1 MGRSLSDVGAL
12 LRELGLRSTPQRRA
26 ILRAFSGAAA
36 EHLSA
41 DEVHARASQ
50 ELPDLGRGT
59 VYSTLA
65 EFADAGLLA
74 AFGSSEPVRYE
85 TNTAPHDHF
94 RCRLC
99 KRIYDLDVL
108 KASEQ
113 SMPRGFT
120 LERLETRAEGTCA
133 DCGDYERALREGT
146 ATIVTNGALGQP
158 LPQGVACVMTKGPLG
173 SIALAAS
180 AEGLLRIAFD
190 DHGDAGELRAH
201 AASRRGRR
209 EARAHVERA
218 ASELED
224 YLLGR
229 SREIDCPVDWD
240 GLAVPDGRALAATR
254 AIPYSGHR
262 SYSALGSDRPAYDIG
277 LTMGANPIP
286 IAAPCHR
293 VTRGIERP
301 QIFVGGAERRRWL
314 DAHERQHAV

>member
-1 MGRSLSDVGAL
+1 MGSSTSDVGVL

-26 ILRAFSGAAA
+26 ILRAFSSGSA

-65 EFADAGLLA
+65 EFTELGLLS
-74 AFGSSEPVRYE
+74 AFGTSEPVRYE
-85 TNTAPHDHF
+85 TNTEPHDHF

-99 KRIYDLDVL
+99 LRLFDLDTL
-108 KASEQ
+108 KAAEQ

-120 LERLETRAEGTCA
+120 LERTETRAEGTCA
-133 DCGDYERALREGT
+133 DCGDYERGLRKGT
-146 ATIVTNGALGQP
+146 MTIAASGALAQP
-158 LPQGVACVMTKGPLG
+158 APQGIACVVTEGPLG
-173 SIALAAS
+173 PIALAAND
-180 AEGLLRIAFD
+180 EGLLRIAFEG
-190 DHGDAGELRAH
+190 HGDIEELRAR
-201 AASRRGRR
+201 AASRRGSRA
-209 EARAHVERA
+209 ARSHVERQDYLDGR
-218 ASELED
+218 ASEI
-224 YLLGR
+224 G
-229 SREIDCPVDWD
+229 CPVDWS

-254 AIPYSGHR
+254 AIPYGDHR
-262 SYSALGSDRPAYDIG
+262 SYSALGSERPAYDIG

-314 DAHERQHAV
+314 DAHERQHAA

>member
-1 MGRSLSDVGAL
+1 MGTSTSDVGVL

-26 ILRAFSGAAA
+26 ILRAFSSGSA

-65 EFADAGLLA
+65 EFTEVGLLS
-74 AFGSSEPVRYE
+74 AFGTSEPVRYE
-85 TNTAPHDHF
+85 TNTEPHDHF

-99 KRIYDLDVL
+99 LRLFDLDTL
-108 KASEQ
+108 KAAEQ

-120 LERLETRAEGTCA
+120 LERTETRAEGTCA
-133 DCGDYERALREGT
+133 DCGDYERGLRKGT
-146 ATIVTNGALGQP
+146 MTIAASGALAQP
-158 LPQGVACVMTKGPLG
+158 APQGIACVVTEGPLG
-173 SIALAAS
+173 PIALAAND
-180 AEGLLRIAFD
+180 EGLLRIAFEG
-190 DHGDAGELRAH
+190 HGDIEELRAR
-201 AASRRGRR
+201 AASRRGSRA
-209 EARAHVERA
+209 ARSHVERA
-218 ASELED
+218 ASELQD
-224 YLLGR
+224 YLDGR
-229 SREIDCPVDWD
+229 ASEIGCPVDWS

-254 AIPYSGHR
+254 AIPYGDHR
-262 SYSALGSDRPAYDIG
+262 SYSALGSERPAYDIG

-314 DAHERQHAV
+314 DAHERQHAA

>member
-1 MGRSLSDVGAL
+1 MGSSTSDVGAL

-26 ILRAFSGAAA
+26 ILRAFSSGPA

-65 EFADAGLLA
+65 EFTEVGLLA
-74 AFGSSEPVRYE
+74 AFGTSEPVRYE
-85 TNTAPHDHF
+85 TNTEPHDHF

-99 KRIYDLDVL
+99 LRLFDLDTL
-108 KASEQ
+108 TAAEQ

-120 LERLETRAEGTCA
+120 LERKETRAEGTCA
-133 DCGDYERALREGT
+133 DCGDYGRGLRKGT
-146 ATIVTNGALGQP
+146 TTIAANGALAQP
-158 LPQGVACVMTKGPLG
+158 FAQGMACVVTDGPLG
-173 SIALAAS
+173 PIALAAS
-180 AEGLLRIAFD
+180 EEGLLRIAFEG
-190 DHGDAGELRAH
+190 HGDADELRAR
-201 AASRRGRR
+201 ATSRRGSR
-209 EARAHVERA
+209 EARAQVERA
-218 ASELED
+218 ASELQG

-229 SREIDCPVDWD
+229 SSEMDCPVDWSA
-240 GLAVPDGRALAATR
+240 LAVPDGRALAATKV
-254 AIPYSGHR
+254 IPYGDHR

-301 QIFVGGAERRRWL
+301 QTFVGGAERRRWL
-314 DAHERQHAV
+314 DAHERQHAA

>member
-1 MGRSLSDVGAL
+1 MGSSSSDVGAL

-26 ILRAFSGAAA
+26 ILRAFSSGPA

-65 EFADAGLLA
+65 EFTEVGLLS
-74 AFGSSEPVRYE
+74 AFGTSEPVRYE
-85 TNTAPHDHF
+85 TNTEPHDHF

-99 KRIYDLDVL
+99 LRLFDLDTL
-108 KASEQ
+108 KAAEQ

-120 LERLETRAEGTCA
+120 LERTETRAEGTCA
-133 DCGDYERALREGT
+133 ECGDYDRGLRKGT
-146 ATIVTNGALGQP
+146 TTIAADGALAHP
-158 LPQGVACVMTKGPLG
+158 LAPGIACVVTEGPLG
-173 SIALAAS
+173 PIALAAS
-180 AEGLLRIAFD
+180 DEGLLRIAFEG
-190 DHGDAGELRAH
+190 HGDAEELRAR
-201 AASRRGRR
+201 AASRRGSR

-218 ASELED
+218 ASELQG
-224 YLLGR
+224 YLHGAA
-229 SREIDCPVDWD
+229 SEIGCPVDWS

-254 AIPYSGHR
+254 AIPYGDHR
-262 SYSALGSDRPAYDIG
+262 SYSALGSERRAYDIG

-314 DAHERQHAV
+314 DAHERQHAA

>member
-1 MGRSLSDVGAL
+1 MARSASDVGAL

-26 ILRAFSGAAA
+26 ILRAFSSGPA

-41 DEVHARASQ
+41 DEVHGRASQ

-65 EFADAGLLA
+65 EFTEVGLLS
-74 AFGSSEPVRYE
+74 AFGTSEPVRYE
-85 TNTAPHDHF
+85 TNTEPHDHF

-99 KRIYDLDVL
+99 LRLFDLDTL
-108 KASEQ
+108 AAADQ

-120 LERLETRAEGTCA
+120 LERMETRAEGTCA
-133 DCGDYERALREGT
+133 DCGDYERGLRKGTTTIAASGALAQPLAHGT
-146 ATIVTNGALGQP
+146 ACVVTE
-158 LPQGVACVMTKGPLG
+158 GPLG
-173 SIALAAS
+173 PIALAAS
-180 AEGLLRIAFD
+180 GEGLLRIAFEG
-190 DHGDAGELRAH
+190 HGDADELRAR
-201 AASRRGRR
+201 AASRRGGRQ
-209 EARAHVERA
+209 ARAHVERA
-218 ASELED
+218 ASELQD

-229 SREIDCPVDWD
+229 CSEIDCPVDWG
-240 GLAVPDGRALAATR
+240 GLAVPDGRALAATK
-254 AIPYSGHR
+254 AIPYGDHR
-262 SYSALGSDRPAYDIG
+262 SYTALGSERPAHDIG

-314 DAHERQHAV
+314 DAHERQHAA

>member
-1 MGRSLSDVGAL
+1 MGSSPSDVGAL

-26 ILRAFSGAAA
+26 ILRAFASGPA

-65 EFADAGLLA
+65 EFTEVGLLS
-74 AFGSSEPVRYE
+74 AFGTSEPVRYE
-85 TNTAPHDHF
+85 TNTEPHDHF

-99 KRIYDLDVL
+99 LRLFDLGTL
-108 KASEQ
+108 KAAEQ
-113 SMPRGFT
+113 SVPRGFT
-120 LERLETRAEGTCA
+120 LERTETRAEGTCA
-133 DCGDYERALREGT
+133 ECGDYERGLRRGT
-146 ATIVTNGALGQP
+146 TTIAAEGALA
-158 LPQGVACVMTKGPLG
+158 LPPAQGIACAVTEGPVG
-173 SIALAAS
+173 PIALAANE
-180 AEGLLRIAFD
+180 AGLLRIAFQG
-190 DHGDAGELRAH
+190 HGDADELRAR
-201 AASRRGRR
+201 ASSRRGSR
-209 EARAHVERA
+209 EARAQVERA
-218 ASELED
+218 ASELQD
-224 YLLGR
+224 YLHGR
-229 SREIDCPVDWD
+229 ASEIGCPVDWS

-254 AIPYSGHR
+254 AIPYGDHR
-262 SYSALGSDRPAYDIG
+262 SYAALGSERPAYDIG

-314 DAHERQHAV
+314 DAHERQHAA

>member
-1 MGRSLSDVGAL
+1 MGRSTSDVGAL

-26 ILRAFSGAAA
+26 ILRAFSSGSA

-65 EFADAGLLA
+65 EFTEVGLLS
-74 AFGSSEPVRYE
+74 AFGTSEPVRYE
-85 TNTAPHDHF
+85 TNTEPHDHF

-99 KRIYDLDVL
+99 LRLFDLDTL
-108 KASEQ
+108 KAAEQ

-120 LERLETRAEGTCA
+120 LERTETRAEGTCA
-133 DCGDYERALREGT
+133 DCADYERGLRKGT
-146 ATIVTNGALGQP
+146 TAIAATGALAQP
-158 LPQGVACVMTKGPLG
+158 PAQGIACVVTEGPLG
-173 SIALAAS
+173 PIALAAS
-180 AEGLLRIAFD
+180 DEGLLRIAFD
-190 DHGDAGELRAH
+190 GHGDANELRAR
-201 AASRRGRR
+201 AASRRGSR

-218 ASELED
+218 ASELQD
-224 YLLGR
+224 YLHGR
-229 SREIDCPVDWD
+229 SSEIGCPVDWS
-240 GLAVPDGRALAATR
+240 GLPVPDSRALAATR
-254 AIPYSGHR
+254 AIPYGDHR
-262 SYSALGSDRPAYDIG
+262 SYSALGSERQAYDIG

-301 QIFVGGAERRRWL
+301 KVFVGGAERRRWL
-314 DAHERQHAV
+314 DAHERQHAA

>member
-1 MGRSLSDVGAL
+1 MGSPTSDVGAL

-26 ILRAFSGAAA
+26 ILRAFSSGSV

-65 EFADAGLLA
+65 EFTEVGLLS
-74 AFGSSEPVRYE
+74 AFGTSEPVRYE
-85 TNTAPHDHF
+85 TNTEPHDHF

-99 KRIYDLDVL
+99 LRLFDLDTL
-108 KASEQ
+108 KAAEQ

-120 LERLETRAEGTCA
+120 LERTETRAEGTCA
-133 DCGDYERALREGT
+133 DCGDYERGLRKGT
-146 ATIVTNGALGQP
+146 TSIAATGALAQP
-158 LPQGVACVMTKGPLG
+158 AAQGIACVVTEGPLG
-173 SIALAAS
+173 PIALAAS
-180 AEGLLRIAFD
+180 DKGLLRIAFEG
-190 DHGDAGELRAH
+190 HGDEEEMRAR
-201 AASRRGRR
+201 AASRRGSR

-218 ASELED
+218 ASELQD
-224 YLLGR
+224 YLHGR
-229 SREIDCPVDWD
+229 ASEVSCPVDWG

-254 AIPYSGHR
+254 AIPYGDHR
-262 SYSALGSDRPAYDIG
+262 SYSALGSERPAYDIG

-314 DAHERQHAV
+314 DAHERQHAA

>member
-1 MGRSLSDVGAL
+1 MGSPTSDVGAL

-26 ILRAFSGAAA
+26 ILRAFSSGPA

-65 EFADAGLLA
+65 EFTEVGLLS
-74 AFGSSEPVRYE
+74 AFGTSEPVRYE
-85 TNTAPHDHF
+85 TNTEPHDHF

-99 KRIYDLDVL
+99 LRLFDLDTL
-108 KASEQ
+108 KAAEQ

-120 LERLETRAEGTCA
+120 LERTETRAEGTCA
-133 DCGDYERALREGT
+133 DCGDYERGLRKGT
-146 ATIVTNGALGQP
+146 TTIAASGALAQP
-158 LPQGVACVMTKGPLG
+158 LAQGIACVAIEGPLG
-173 SIALAAS
+173 PIALAAS
-180 AEGLLRIAFD
+180 DEGLLRIAFEG
-190 DHGDAGELRAH
+190 HGDADELRAR
-201 AASRRGRR
+201 AASRRGSR

-218 ASELED
+218 ASELQD
-224 YLLGR
+224 YLHGR
-229 SREIDCPVDWD
+229 ASEVGCPVDWS

-254 AIPYSGHR
+254 AIPYGDHR
-262 SYSALGSDRPAYDIG
+262 SYSALGSERPAYDIG

-314 DAHERQHAV
+314 DAHERQHAA